1 MEKPTKLKP
10 KQIKFLEEYAKDGDK
25 IRAYL
30 AAGYKAKTE
39 ESARVSATRL
49 LQKIDENI
57 DYREVLHTV
66 GLNDRRVAEAL
77 KEMVEHKDAR
87 VRVQA
92 LNIVTKILGWQ
103 KDEPEVPKGV
113 TIMIVQ
119 NVLPEEQDVTP
130 AKAAIEMSK
139 RMSIRD

>member
-10 KQIKFLEEYAKDGDK
+10 KQVKFLEEYAKDGDK
-25 IRAYL
+25 IKAYL

-39 ESARVSATRL
+39 KSARVSATRL
-49 LQKIDENI
+49 LQKFDETM
-57 DYREVLHTV
+57 DYKKTLRSV

-103 KDEPEVPKGV
+103 RDEPEVPKEV
-113 TIMIVQ
+113 QIVVVR
-119 NVLPEEQDVTP
+119 NELPEDVTP
-130 AKAAIEMSK
+130 KQPVIEMPK
-139 RMSIRD
+139 RMSIKD

>member
-30 AAGYKAKTE
+30 AAGYKATTE

-92 LNIVTKILGWQ
+92 LNITTKILGWQ
-103 KDEPEVPKGV
+103 REEPEVPKGV
-113 TIMIVQ
+113 QIVVVQ
-119 NVLPEEQDVTP
+119 NPLPEENVTP
-130 AKAAIEMSK
+130 VKPAIEVPK
-139 RMSIRD
+139 RMSIRE